1 MQLYDKKSI
10 LIDLKKHKSFL
21 DKNIEKYIKTL
32 DAPKEIKNIMVYA
45 VLGGGKR
52 IRPFLLAEIAKLYGI
67 SSSVYKYP
75 CMAVELAHC
84 FSLVYDDLPCMD
96 NDDLRRGKATVH
108 KAFNEANALLGGASL
123 LVYSFKLLSLNS
135 FNINIEDK
143 LKIINNFSDVTGAE
157 GVLSGQ
163 YLDLLAE
170 NKKFKLTLN
179 NFKEIQKKKTSL
191 LIAFCTLTGA
201 IIGNATKKEQ
211 KEMFDVGLLI
221 GSLFQIQDDILDQ
234 EGNEEEMGKKVHK
247 DKDLNKATIIRLKD
261 INYAKKEVIN
271 VGSKIKK
278 KLSLINKN
286 TKKLIKLTNFL
297 MHRTS

>member
-1 MQLYDKKSI
+1 MQLYEKKSI

-21 DKNIEKYIKTL
+21 DRNIEKYIKTL

-52 IRPFLLAEIAKLYGI
+52 IRPFLLAETAKLYGI

-123 LVYSFKLLSLNS
+123 LVYSFKLLSLSS
-135 FNINIEDK
+135 FKINIEDK

-170 NKKFKLTLN
+170 NKKFRLTLN

-211 KEMFDVGLLI
+211 KDMFDIGLLI

-234 EGNEEEMGKKVHK
+234 EGNEEEMGKKVRK

-261 INYAKKEVIN
+261 INYAKKEVIK

-278 KLSLINKN
+278 KLLLINKN
-286 TKKLIKLTNFL
+286 TEKLIKLTNFL

>member
-1 MQLYDKKSI
+1 MQLYDKKAI
-10 LIDLKKHKSFL
+10 LVDLKKHKSFL
-21 DKNIEKYIKTL
+21 DKNIERYIKTL
-32 DAPKEIKNIMVYA
+32 DAPREIKNIMVYA

-52 IRPFLLAEIAKLYGI
+52 IRPFLLAETAKLYGI

-135 FNINIEDK
+135 FKINIEDK

-170 NKKFKLTLN
+170 NKKFRLTIN

-191 LIAFCTLTGA
+191 LIAFSTLTGA

-211 KEMFDVGLLI
+211 KDMFDIGLLI

-234 EGNEEEMGKKVHK
+234 EGNEEEVGKKVRK
-247 DKDLNKATIIRLKD
+247 DKELNKATIIRLKD
-261 INYAKKEVIN
+261 INYAKKEVIK

-278 KLSLINKN
+278 KLLLINKN
-286 TKKLIKLTNFL
+286 TEKLIKLTNFL

>member
-1 MQLYDKKSI
+1 MQLYEKKSI

-52 IRPFLLAEIAKLYGI
+52 IRPFLLAETAKLYGI
-67 SSSVYKYP
+67 SSSIYKYP

-135 FNINIEDK
+135 FKINIEDK

-170 NKKFKLTLN
+170 NKKFRLTLN

-211 KEMFDVGLLI
+211 KDMFDIGLLI

-234 EGNEEEMGKKVHK
+234 EGNEEEMGKKVRK

-261 INYAKKEVIN
+261 INYAKKEVIK

-278 KLSLINKN
+278 KLLLINKN
-286 TKKLIKLTNFL
+286 TEKLIKLTNFL

>member
-10 LIDLKKHKSFL
+10 LIDLKKHKTFL

-52 IRPFLLAEIAKLYGI
+52 IRPFLLAETAKLYGI

-96 NDDLRRGKATVH
+96 NDDLRRGRATVH

-135 FNINIEDK
+135 FKINIEDK
-143 LKIINNFSDVTGAE
+143 LKIVNKFSDVTGAE

-170 NKKFKLTLN
+170 NKKFRLTLN

-201 IIGNATKKEQ
+201 IIGKATKKEQ
-211 KEMFDVGLLI
+211 KDMFDIGLLI

-234 EGNEEEMGKKVHK
+234 EGNEEEMGKKARK

-261 INYAKKEVIN
+261 INYAKKEVIKI
-271 VGSKIKK
+271 GLKIKK
-278 KLSLINKN
+278 KLLLINKN
-286 TKKLIKLTNFL
+286 TEKLIKLTNFL
-297 MHRTS
+297 MYRTS

>member
-52 IRPFLLAEIAKLYGI
+52 IRPFLLAETAKLYGI

-96 NDDLRRGKATVH
+96 NDDLRRGRATVH

-170 NKKFKLTLN
+170 NKKFRLTLN

-211 KEMFDVGLLI
+211 KDMFDIGLLI

-234 EGNEEEMGKKVHK
+234 EGNEEEMGKKVRK

-261 INYAKKEVIN
+261 INYAKKEVIK

-278 KLSLINKN
+278 KLLLINKN
-286 TKKLIKLTNFL
+286 TEKLIKLTNFL

>member
-52 IRPFLLAEIAKLYGI
+52 IRPFLLAETAKLYGI

-135 FNINIEDK
+135 FKINIEDK

-170 NKKFKLTLN
+170 NKKFKLTLK

-191 LIAFCTLTGA
+191 LIAFSTLTGA

-211 KEMFDVGLLI
+211 KDMFDIGLLI

-234 EGNEEEMGKKVHK
+234 EGNEEEMGKKAHK

-261 INYAKKEVIN
+261 INYAKKEVIK

-278 KLSLINKN
+278 KLLLINKN
-286 TKKLIKLTNFL
+286 TEKLIKLTNFL

>member
-10 LIDLKKHKSFL
+10 LIDLKKHKTFL

-32 DAPKEIKNIMVYA
+32 DAPNEIKNIMVYA

-52 IRPFLLAEIAKLYGI
+52 IRPFLLAETAKLYGI

-84 FSLVYDDLPCMD
+84 FSLIYDDLPCMD
-96 NDDLRRGKATVH
+96 NDDLRRGRATVH

-135 FNINIEDK
+135 FKINIEDK
-143 LKIINNFSDVTGAE
+143 LKIINKFSDVTGAE

-211 KEMFDVGLLI
+211 KDMFDIGLLI

-234 EGNEEEMGKKVHK
+234 EGNEEEMGKKVRK

-261 INYAKKEVIN
+261 INYAKKEVIK

-278 KLSLINKN
+278 KLLLINKN
-286 TKKLIKLTNFL
+286 TEKLIKLTNFL

>member
-32 DAPKEIKNIMVYA
+32 DAPKEIKNIMFYA

-52 IRPFLLAEIAKLYGI
+52 IRPFLLAETAKLYGI

-123 LVYSFKLLSLNS
+123 LVYSFKLLSLKS
-135 FNINIEDK
+135 FKINIEDK

-170 NKKFKLTLN
+170 NKKFKLTLK

-211 KEMFDVGLLI
+211 KDMFDIGLLI

-247 DKDLNKATIIRLKD
+247 DKDLNKATIIRLRD
-261 INYAKKEVIN
+261 INYAKKEVIK

-278 KLSLINKN
+278 KLLLINKN
-286 TKKLIKLTNFL
+286 TEKLIKLTNFL

>member
-10 LIDLKKHKSFL
+10 LIDLKKHKSYL
-21 DKNIEKYIKTL
+21 DKNIERYIKTL
-32 DAPKEIKNIMVYA
+32 DAPREIKNIMVYA

-52 IRPFLLAEIAKLYGI
+52 IRPFLLAETAKLYGI
-67 SSSVYKYP
+67 KSSVYKYP

-135 FNINIEDK
+135 FKINIEDK

-170 NKKFKLTLN
+170 NKKFRLTLN

-211 KEMFDVGLLI
+211 KDMFDIGLLI

-261 INYAKKEVIN
+261 INYAKKEVIK
-271 VGSKIKK
+271 VGSKIKR
-278 KLSLINKN
+278 KLLLINKN
-286 TKKLIKLTNFL
+286 TEKLIKLTNFL

>member
-32 DAPKEIKNIMVYA
+32 DAPKEIKNIMVYS

-52 IRPFLLAEIAKLYGI
+52 IRPFLLAETAKLYGI

-211 KEMFDVGLLI
+211 KDMFDIGLLI

-234 EGNEEEMGKKVHK
+234 EGNEEEMGKKVRK

-261 INYAKKEVIN
+261 INYAKKEVIK

-278 KLSLINKN
+278 KLLLINKN
-286 TKKLIKLTNFL
+286 TEKLIKLTNFL

>member
-1 MQLYDKKSI
+1 MQLYNKKSI

-21 DKNIEKYIKTL
+21 DNNIEKYIKTL
-32 DAPKEIKNIMVYA
+32 DAPKEIKNIMIYA

-52 IRPFLLAEIAKLYGI
+52 IRPFLLAETAKLYGI
-67 SSSVYKYP
+67 SSSGYKYP
-75 CMAVELAHC
+75 GMAGELAHC

-96 NDDLRRGKATVH
+96 NDDLRRGRATVH

-211 KEMFDVGLLI
+211 KDMFNIGLLI

-261 INYAKKEVIN
+261 INYAKKEVIK
-271 VGSKIKK
+271 VGSEIKK
-278 KLSLINKN
+278 KLLLINKN
-286 TKKLIKLTNFL
+286 TEKLIKLTNFL

>member
-1 MQLYDKKSI
+1 MQLYEKKSI

-21 DKNIEKYIKTL
+21 DSNIEKYIKTL

-52 IRPFLLAEIAKLYGI
+52 IRPFLLAETAKLYGI

-96 NDDLRRGKATVH
+96 NDDLRRGRATVH

-179 NFKEIQKKKTSL
+179 SFKEIQKKKTSL

-211 KEMFDVGLLI
+211 KNMFDIGLLI

-234 EGNEEEMGKKVHK
+234 EGNEEEMGKKVRK

-261 INYAKKEVIN
+261 INYAKKEVIK

-278 KLSLINKN
+278 KLLLINKN
-286 TKKLIKLTNFL
+286 TEKLIKLTNFL

>member
-1 MQLYDKKSI
+1 MQLYEKKSI

-21 DKNIEKYIKTL
+21 DRNIEKYIKTL

-52 IRPFLLAEIAKLYGI
+52 IRPFLLAETAKLYGI

-170 NKKFKLTLN
+170 NKKFRLTLN

-211 KEMFDVGLLI
+211 KDMFDIGLLI

-234 EGNEEEMGKKVHK
+234 EGNEEEMGKKVRK

-261 INYAKKEVIN
+261 INYAKKEVIK

-278 KLSLINKN
+278 KLLLINKN
-286 TKKLIKLTNFL
+286 TEKLIKLTNFL

>member
-1 MQLYDKKSI
+1 MQLYDKQSI

-32 DAPKEIKNIMVYA
+32 EAPKEIKNIMVYA

-52 IRPFLLAEIAKLYGI
+52 IRPFLLAETAKLYGI

-96 NDDLRRGKATVH
+96 NDDLRRGRATVH

-211 KEMFDVGLLI
+211 KDMFDIGLLI

-234 EGNEEEMGKKVHK
+234 EGNEEEMGKKVRK

-261 INYAKKEVIN
+261 INYAKKEVIK

-278 KLSLINKN
+278 KLLLLNKN
-286 TKKLIKLTNFL
+286 TEKLIKLINFL
-297 MHRTS
+297 MHRTN